1 MKLNYRD
8 KMILVCLAAVL
19 VLVCVGFLL
28 IKPKYQ
34 EIQDNNETLK
44 TTQETWNGIKA
55 KIDQIDP
62 LKDEIKTTYKS
73 SSELADDFADVTLVD
88 TPEELD
94 EYFQKTADDC
104 KIEIK
109 SVDLSSP
116 ATADLGYYFFTP
128 STLSSSMLD
137 AADINGSYA
146 EETAKLL
153 EESKALSERTKE
165 TVIRTQ
171 YGISGKAKKE
181 DVWKFMES
189 IKKFDTTMLI
199 NSVNISDYSFGEDA
213 KAKDPSKAD
222 DKSDVSFVIS
232 IYSVFPMDEPNVEA

>member
-8 KMILVCLAAVL
+8 KIILVGLAAVL
-19 VLVCVGFLL
+19 VLVCVIFLL

-34 EIQDNNETLK
+34 EIQDNNATLK
-44 TTQETWNGIKA
+44 TTQETWDGIKA

-146 EETAKLL
+146 EATAKLL